1 MKFFGTKESYKWE
14 VLLLLWIAFFL
25 NQADRQ
31 AFNVVIPLIKADLGL
46 SDTQIGFIA
55 TSFNIV
61 LAIFVPLAG
70 YVGDLYSRKW
80 IIVLSILFWSIA
92 TMFTGLSNGVLA
104 LIITRSIAMGG
115 GEAFFAPSNYALL
128 AGYHKKTR
136 ALAMSVHQTSYYVGI
151 ILSGFL
157 AGYIGDM
164 YGWRAVFYIF
174 GGFGVIYGILL
185 IFRLIDKHEQEKN
198 KERIKFSEAVKVLL
212 KTPTAVALIIA
223 YSGMI
228 FVQVGYLTW
237 APTYL
242 YEKFNM
248 GLAQA
253 GFHSMVYAMVFSFIG
268 IIIAGLYSDRAAKKY
283 PKVRVLMQAVGLLCA
298 MPFIMLMG
306 NSEKLALV
314 YIGFA
319 GFGFARSFFD
329 ANTYTTL
336 YDVVPVKY
344 QSTATGILALSGF
357 LVGSLSPL
365 LMGFLKS
372 MFGLSLIISSL
383 SAVYMLC
390 GAVLLIAYKRY
401 FRKDYEAIHN
411 GNEL

>member
-185 IFRLIDKHEQEKN
+185 IFRLIDKHEQEK
-198 KERIKFSEAVKVLL
+198 IKK
-212 KTPTAVALIIA
+212 
-223 YSGMI
+223 
-228 FVQVGYLTW
+228 
-237 APTYL
+237 
-242 YEKFNM
+242 
-248 GLAQA
+248 
-253 GFHSMVYAMVFSFIG
+253 
-268 IIIAGLYSDRAAKKY
+268 
-283 PKVRVLMQAVGLLCA
+283 
-298 MPFIMLMG
+298 
-306 NSEKLALV
+306 
-314 YIGFA
+314 
-319 GFGFARSFFD
+319 
-329 ANTYTTL
+329 
-336 YDVVPVKY
+336 
-344 QSTATGILALSGF
+344 
-357 LVGSLSPL
+357 GSNFQKQLR
-365 LMGFLKS
+365 F
-372 MFGLSLIISSL
+372 
-383 SAVYMLC
+383 Y
-390 GAVLLIAYKRY
+390 
-401 FRKDYEAIHN
+401 
-411 GNEL
+411 